1 MIFSR
6 RIDLKQYDLETFSD
20 TRHHEDGEQRV
31 RVSQWISHPD
41 YRDNGKTRYN
51 DFAILKLSTSVVFS
65 ASVSPACLPASALNT
80 YDSVQAEVT
89 GWGSLSSSGSMSRVL
104 QKVTSFYTCFT
115 DIEYCFII
123 IQVTVNTMTNAECRN
138 TEYNPEDITDN
149 MLCAAAPGKDY
160 CQVHRVHSI
169 SWSRY

>member
-1 MIFSR
+1 MIFSG
-6 RIDLKQYDLETFSD
+6 RIDLKQYDLETCSD

-41 YRDNGKTRYN
+41 YRDNGKTQDN
-51 DFAILKLSTSVVFS
+51 DFAILKLSTSVIFS

-89 GWGSLSSSGSMSRVL
+89 GWGTLSSSGSMSRVL
-104 QKVTSFYTCFT
+104 QKVTSVNTCFT

-160 CQVHRVHSI
+160 CQVHSI
-169 SWSRY
+169 SWSRD

>member
-6 RIDLKQYDLETFSD
+6 RIDLKEYNLETFSV

-51 DFAILKLSTSVVFS
+51 DFAILKLSTPVVFS

-89 GWGSLSSSGSMSRVL
+89 GWGTLSSSGSMSRVL
-104 QKVTSFYTCFT
+104 QKVTS
-115 DIEYCFII
+115 
-123 IQVTVNTMTNAECRN
+123 VNTCLTNIA
-138 TEYNPEDITDN
+138 
-149 MLCAAAPGKDY
+149 
-160 CQVHRVHSI
+160 S
-169 SWSRY
+169 

>member
-6 RIDLKQYDLETFSD
+6 RIDLKQNSKFNEKCSD
-20 TRHHEDGEQRV
+20 TRHHEDGEQRM

-65 ASVSPACLPASALNT
+65 ASVSPACLPASALHT

-89 GWGSLSSSGSMSRVL
+89 GWGTLSSSGSMSRVL
-104 QKVTSFYTCFT
+104 QKVTSFSTCFP

-138 TEYNPEDITDN
+138 TDYNPEDISDN
-149 MLCAAAPGKDY
+149 MLCSAAPGKDY
-160 CQVHRVHSI
+160 CQVHSY
-169 SWSRY
+169 SWSHY